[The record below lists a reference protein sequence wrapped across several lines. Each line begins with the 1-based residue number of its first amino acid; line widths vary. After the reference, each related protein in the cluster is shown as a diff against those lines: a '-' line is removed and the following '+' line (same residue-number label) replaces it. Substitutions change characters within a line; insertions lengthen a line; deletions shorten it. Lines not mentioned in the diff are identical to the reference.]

1 MNELINE
8 TVVGYVRAGK
18 CHTFLEG
25 EMFRRLLEAFLLPQ
39 GSLLQRHAMKIEEIL
54 ANFQM

>member
-1 MNELINE
+1 MRPWWVMLGQAN
-8 TVVGYVRAGK
+8 V
-18 CHTFLEG
+18 TFLEG

>member
-39 GSLLQRHAMKIEEIL
+39 GRQRHAMKIEGIL